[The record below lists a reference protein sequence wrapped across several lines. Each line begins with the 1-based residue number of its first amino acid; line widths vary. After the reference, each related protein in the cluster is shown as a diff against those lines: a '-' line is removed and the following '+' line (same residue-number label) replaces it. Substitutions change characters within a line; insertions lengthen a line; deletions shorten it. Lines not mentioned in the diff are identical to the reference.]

1 MPAAAEQIPRKI
13 SVLIADDHR
22 LFAETLEALLATDQR
37 IEVIGHA
44 HDGREAVDRVV
55 KLEPN
60 VVLMDIDMPVMDG
73 FEATRRIREQQGAA
87 CILMLTGSNSRE
99 DVDRA
104 RQAGAAGYVTKD
116 RIAAELVEAILEVAS
131 R

>member
-22 LFAETLEALLATDQR
+22 LFAETLEALLATDER
-37 IEVIGHA
+37 IEVVGHA
-44 HDGREAVDRVV
+44 HDGREAVDRAV
-55 KLEPN
+55 KLEPD

-73 FEATRRIREQQGAA
+73 FEATRRIREQQGTA